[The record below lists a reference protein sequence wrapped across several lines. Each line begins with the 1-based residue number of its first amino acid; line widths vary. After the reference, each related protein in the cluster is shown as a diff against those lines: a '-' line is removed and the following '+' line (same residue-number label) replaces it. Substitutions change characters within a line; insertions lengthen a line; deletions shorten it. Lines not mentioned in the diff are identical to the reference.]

1 MVHWTNKPSYNFQD
15 LQEIVGILRHPGGCA
30 WDMEQTH
37 ASIRR
42 NFLEEAYEVAE
53 AIDEGDPEHL
63 KEELGDVLLQVVFH
77 TSIEEDA
84 GRFDLDAVAD
94 GICKKLIYRH
104 PHVFGDVSVSS
115 TGEILSNW
123 EELKQKEKGQATQ
136 ADAVDAVARSLPA
149 LWRAEKMKKK
159 AAKAGFDWRDV
170 SGALD
175 KLSEELEELRAALAK
190 MPAGCSVLGP
200 GLTKDSVFE
209 TMFSNGL
216 DSFVDWEAGT
226 ARFDSPE
233 FQAIL
238 EFCASLPAQASG
250 EDMDEY
256 TRVASGAQLLLP
268 VYLNDL
274 QSIQLYRALF
284 GGGVTFAGYPSEG
297 GSGVSFSADNGMA
310 MSASCKDAEGAWS
323 FLRQVLLPIGEQP
336 APGLDFPVNRADFE
350 QAAEKSMEF
359 SYLKDETGNTVIG
372 PDGEPLLEGT
382 AYVFVGG
389 QGVMLK
395 PATQADYDQ
404 VMALYEA
411 ADSLVSRDENIWAI
425 VREQAG
431 ACFAGDRTAEEA
443 ARAIQSRVELYL
455 NEQK

>member
-149 LWRAEKMKKK
+149 LWRAEKIKKK

-175 KLSEELEELRAALAK
+175 KLSEELDELKAAALEGNGDPAEELGDLLLAAVSVGRFLNADPEAALHAACDK
-190 MPAGCSVLGP
+190 
-200 GLTKDSVFE
+200 
-209 TMFSNGL
+209 FS
-216 DSFVDWEAGT
+216 
-226 ARFDSPE
+226 ARFRRTE
-233 FQAIL
+233 ELTAERGL
-238 EFCASLPAQASG
+238 K
-250 EDMDEY
+250 MDEL
-256 TRVASGAQLLLP
+256 S
-268 VYLNDL
+268 
-274 QSIQLYRALF
+274 
-284 GGGVTFAGYPSEG
+284 
-297 GSGVSFSADNGMA
+297 
-310 MSASCKDAEGAWS
+310 
-323 FLRQVLLPIGEQP
+323 
-336 APGLDFPVNRADFE
+336 
-350 QAAEKSMEF
+350 
-359 SYLKDETGNTVIG
+359 
-372 PDGEPLLEGT
+372 
-382 AYVFVGG
+382 
-389 QGVMLK
+389 
-395 PATQADYDQ
+395 
-404 VMALYEA
+404 
-411 ADSLVSRDENIWAI
+411 
-425 VREQAG
+425 
-431 ACFAGDRTAEEA
+431 EEA
-443 ARAIQSRVELYL
+443 LHAIWLEA
-455 NEQK
+455 KATCTDT

>member
-53 AIDEGDPEHL
+53 AIDEGSTEHL

-94 GICKKLIYRH
+94 GVCKKLIYRH

-175 KLSEELEELRAALAK
+175 KLSEELDELRRAALEGDGD
-190 MPAGCSVLGP
+190 PVEELGDVLFAAVCVGR
-200 GLTKDSVFE
+200 F
-209 TMFSNGL
+209 L
-216 DSFVDWEAGT
+216 DADPEDALHAACGKFA
-226 ARFDSPE
+226 ARFRKTE
-233 FQAIL
+233 ELAAGRGL
-238 EFCASLPAQASG
+238 SLDKLSDAQ
-250 EDMDEY
+250 
-256 TRVASGAQLLLP
+256 Q
-268 VYLNDL
+268 
-274 QSIQLYRALF
+274 IALCREAK
-284 GGGVTFAGYPSEG
+284 G
-297 GSGVSFSADNGMA
+297 
-310 MSASCKDAEGAWS
+310 
-323 FLRQVLLPIGEQP
+323 Q
-336 APGLDFPVNRADFE
+336 E
-350 QAAEKSMEF
+350 QA
-359 SYLKDETGNTVIG
+359 
-372 PDGEPLLEGT
+372 
-382 AYVFVGG
+382 
-389 QGVMLK
+389 
-395 PATQADYDQ
+395 
-404 VMALYEA
+404 
-411 ADSLVSRDENIWAI
+411 
-425 VREQAG
+425 
-431 ACFAGDRTAEEA
+431 
-443 ARAIQSRVELYL
+443 
-455 NEQK
+455 